1 MAMRFLGLLVEAHIS
16 FVLRRYLNL
25 GISTFFC
32 MVLFSNPVTIAQG
45 APGAPG
51 APAYL
56 YLAWASDDIGT
67 DFTTTFDPLLD
78 YTAFKI
84 SYSVLTPVVG
94 DFAGLWKNYKGTQGA
109 PGTDPIGNVTNVDPT
124 VDDDSSIG
132 YSAGSWWIN
141 TVAHKYFVCE
151 SSSIGLAVWNLVY
164 PTSVST
170 TLTEEVP
177 TGDKNGINKTFT
189 IDHTPVGAVA
199 IFYGDVGGCLRMRY
213 GTNFTVSG
221 TTITLITFAPSDA
234 NGDVFFASYN
244 CIA

>member
-1 MAMRFLGLLVEAHIS
+1 
-16 FVLRRYLNL
+16 
-25 GISTFFC
+25 

-45 APGAPG
+45 APGAP
-51 APAYL
+51 AYL
-56 YLAWASDDIGT
+56 YIAWASDDIGT

-78 YTAFKI
+78 YVALKV
-84 SYSVLTPVVG
+84 SYSILTPVVG

-164 PTSVST
+164 PTREYVTAPIEVDHAASSPVSLGT
-170 TLTEEVP
+170 APANSIVELIVRCTEN
-177 TGDKNGINKTFT
+177 KNGCVLT
-189 IDHTPVGAVA
+189 IGDADDADSHCIDAMMPVTTTAAPMIGPLGKQYYSASKA
-199 IFYGDVGGCLRMRY
+199 LMA
-213 GTNFTVSG
+213 
-221 TTITLITFAPSDA
+221 TITTAGSSGKWNIQFKITLVA
-234 NGDVFFASYN
+234 
-244 CIA
+244 